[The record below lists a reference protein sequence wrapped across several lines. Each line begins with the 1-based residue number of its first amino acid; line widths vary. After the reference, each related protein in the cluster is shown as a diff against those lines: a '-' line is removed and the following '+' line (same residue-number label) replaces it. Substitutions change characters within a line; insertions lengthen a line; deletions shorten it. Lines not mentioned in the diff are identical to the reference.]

1 MSPQDPSATDRA
13 ARRNSFGRALDR
25 FKNAFSRRASS
36 NKTTSPPDLTGDA
49 TAGAANPTTTTTAED
64 AAPTP
69 PLSRP
74 VFSHENALEVDE
86 NVIDD
91 FDDTEEPI
99 IPVDASTGRPGL
111 SEERARLLF
120 EHYGLKYPT
129 LKRSQQEPSSKIRRV
144 EKPVRIRLH
153 WSCHHCNTAFGRDKV
168 CNSCG
173 HGRCGE
179 CARAP
184 AQRVLRILEKSR
196 REKDAAE
203 IKERAAVASPEDDV
217 VLGPSSTMLAQQ
229 VPIDLQTENATAPS
243 PQDEESE
250 GEREPLRFVYT
261 IRSGALGGTGGLE
274 LYHMT
279 PQRPYGRDTPK
290 PSVQRVYKQPRQR
303 VRWTCDMCDSI
314 FISRDRCD
322 NCQHEKC
329 GDCIRSP
336 SKKDK
341 PSVDPSVLRSVEARL
356 AGGPST
362 EYQPQL
368 VAAV

>member
-1 MSPQDPSATDRA
+1 MSSQDSPAT

-36 NKTTSPPDLTGDA
+36 NKATSPPNVTGDV
-49 TAGAANPTTTTTAED
+49 TAGAADPTTTTTAED
-64 AAPTP
+64 AAPTTP
-69 PLSRP
+69 SLNRP
-74 VFSHENALEVDE
+74 VFLHENALEVDE

-129 LKRSQQEPSSKIRRV
+129 LKRSQQEPPNKIRRV
-144 EKPVRIRLH
+144 ERPVRIRLH
-153 WSCHHCNTAFGRDKV
+153 WSCHLCNTAFGRDKA
-168 CNSCG
+168 CSSCG

-184 AQRVLRILEKSR
+184 AQRVLRILEKGR
-196 REKDAAE
+196 REKEAAE
-203 IKERAAVASPEDDV
+203 IKERAAIASPEDDV

-229 VPIDLQTENATAPS
+229 VPIDLQTEKAIAPTALLS
-243 PQDEESE
+243 EDEESE
-250 GEREPLRFVYT
+250 VEREPLRFVYT

-279 PQRPYGRDTPK
+279 PQRPYGCSTPK

-303 VRWTCDMCDSI
+303 VRWTCDMCDSV
-314 FISRDRCD
+314 FISRDICD

-336 SKKDK
+336 YVLHCCQHRPLETTLTY
-341 PSVDPSVLRSVEARL
+341 PS
-356 AGGPST
+356 
-362 EYQPQL
+362 QI
-368 VAAV
+368 

>member
-1 MSPQDPSATDRA
+1 MSSRPHQDSSATDRP

-25 FKNAFSRRASS
+25 FKTVFTRRSSS
-36 NKTTSPPDLTGDA
+36 NKATSPPNVTGHAA
-49 TAGAANPTTTTTAED
+49 TAPTLTATTTTAKD
-64 AAPTP
+64 TTPTT
-69 PLSRP
+69 PLNRP
-74 VFSHENALEVDE
+74 VFSPENALEVDE

-111 SEERARLLF
+111 SEERARKLF

-129 LKRSQQEPSSKIRRV
+129 LKRSQQEPPTKIRRV

-153 WSCHHCNTAFGRDKV
+153 WSCHLCNTAFGRDKV

-173 HGRCGE
+173 HGRCGD

-203 IKERAAVASPEDDV
+203 LKELAATASPEDDV

-229 VPIDLQTENATAPS
+229 VPIDVQADRATAPL
-243 PQDEESE
+243 PQVEESQS
-250 GEREPLRFVYT
+250 ERAPLRFVYT

-279 PQRPYGRDTPK
+279 PQRPYSGDTPK
-290 PSVQRVYKQPRQR
+290 QSIQRVYKQPRQR
-303 VRWTCDMCDSI
+303 VRWTCDRCNAA
-314 FISRDRCD
+314 FTTRDRCAS
-322 NCQHEKC
+322 CQHERC
-329 GDCIRSP
+329 DDCVRSP
-336 SKKDK
+336 
-341 PSVDPSVLRSVEARL
+341 
-356 AGGPST
+356 
-362 EYQPQL
+362 
-368 VAAV
+368 

>member
-1 MSPQDPSATDRA
+1 MSPQTHKDSSATDRA

-36 NKTTSPPDLTGDA
+36 NKATSPPNVTGDA
-49 TAGAANPTTTTTAED
+49 AAGVANPITTTSAEE
-64 AAPTP
+64 AAPTTS
-69 PLSRP
+69 LNRP
-74 VFSHENALEVDE
+74 VFSHDNALEVDE
-86 NVIDD
+86 DVIDD

-129 LKRSQQEPSSKIRRV
+129 LKWPQQEPSNKIRRV
-144 EKPVRIRLH
+144 EKPVRIRLY
-153 WSCHHCNTAFGRDKV
+153 WSCHQCNNAFGRDKV
-168 CNSCG
+168 CSSCG

-196 REKDAAE
+196 REKDAVE
-203 IKERAAVASPEDDV
+203 IKERAAIASPEDDV

-229 VPIDLQTENATAPS
+229 VPIGLQAGKAVAPL

-250 GEREPLRFVYT
+250 GEREPLRFIYT

-274 LYHMT
+274 LYHMS
-279 PQRPYGRDTPK
+279 PQGRNAPK
-290 PSVQRVYKQPRQR
+290 SSVQRVYKQPRQR
-303 VRWTCDMCDSI
+303 VRWTCDMCDAI

-322 NCQHEKC
+322 NCQHERC
-329 GDCIRSP
+329 GSCIRSP
-336 SKKDK
+336 YVTHHSWHC
-341 PSVDPSVLRSVEARL
+341 PLEQR
-356 AGGPST
+356 
-362 EYQPQL
+362 
-368 VAAV
+368 

>member
-1 MSPQDPSATDRA
+1 MSSQHSPATGRA

-36 NKTTSPPDLTGDA
+36 NNTTSPPNVTEDA
-49 TAGAANPTTTTTAED
+49 TAGAANPIATTTGEDTSPTT
-64 AAPTP
+64 
-69 PLSRP
+69 PLNRP
-74 VFSHENALEVDE
+74 VISHENPLEVDE
-86 NVIDD
+86 NVVDD

-111 SEERARLLF
+111 SEEKARLLF

-129 LKRSQQEPSSKIRRV
+129 LKRSPEEPPTKVRRV

-153 WSCHHCNTAFGRDKV
+153 WSCHSCNTPFGRDKV
-168 CNSCG
+168 CSSCG
-173 HGRCGE
+173 HGRCGD

-196 REKDAAE
+196 REKDAVE
-203 IKERAAVASPEDDV
+203 IKKQAAIASPEDDV
-217 VLGPSSTMLAQQ
+217 VLGPSSTTTAQQ
-229 VPIDLQTENATAPS
+229 VPIDLQTEKATAAL
-243 PQDEESE
+243 PQYEESE
-250 GEREPLRFVYT
+250 TEREPLRFIYT

-279 PQRPYGRDTPK
+279 PQRPYGGSTPK

-303 VRWTCDMCDSI
+303 VRWTCDRCDAV
-314 FISRDRCD
+314 FVSRDRCD

-329 GDCIRSP
+329 AECIRSP
-336 SKKDK
+336 SKKDR

-356 AGGPST
+356 AGPSA
-362 EYQPQL
+362 EYQTPL